1 MRRLA
6 AFLSA
11 VLVMGFAESA
21 SAEKRV
27 AFVVG
32 NSSYQNVITL
42 TNPANDAAAITE
54 MFRKAAFD
62 VVESK
67 RDLKNTEMRRAL
79 RDFTE
84 KARDADIAV
93 IYYAGHGIE
102 VDGTNYLIPVDAA
115 LERDTDAYDEAISLD
130 RILQAIEPAKQL
142 RLVIL
147 DACRDNPFAKNMKRT
162 VASRALGRGLA
173 GVEPQRPNTLIAFA
187 AKGGS
192 TAADGDSRNSPFTT
206 ALLKHLAKPGLE
218 LGKAFRLVRDDVMN
232 ATGNKQEP
240 FVYGSLGGNDVA
252 LVPAP
257 TAPTPSGGNANADI
271 RRDYELA
278 ERVGTREAWDSFVA
292 ANPSGFYT
300 DLAKAQRNKL
310 AAENAR
316 IAATEKVRGA
326 AEEQARLAA
335 EGAMASEQAKAASQM
350 KAAEE
355 ARLAAEKKKHI
366 EDEKLAAAERAKA
379 TAQAKAAENER
390 LAAEKA
396 RLAAEKKQQAEDAKL
411 ALAEKEK
418 AAAQARA
425 AEHEKQAAEK
435 AKKLEDIK
443 VASAEQA
450 SKDEKPKGEKPA
462 DQTVASRAPA
472 GEAKSDSPPTQDI
485 PRLLQ
490 FELRRVGCKTG
501 DIDSEWNASA
511 RRALSSFN
519 DNARTKF
526 DAKLASLDALD
537 AVRAKT
543 ERVCPL
549 DCERGFR
556 ASGDRCVK
564 ITCDSDQVL
573 GSNGSCQ
580 KRPERTPKVAQQR
593 ERRAAPAAGRRG
605 GKCFVYNGTSFCE

>member
-6 AFLSA
+6 AILSA
-11 VLVMGFAESA
+11 VLLICFAESA

-32 NSSYQNVITL
+32 NSSYQNVIAL

-130 RILQAIEPAKQL
+130 RILQAIEPARQL

-232 ATGNKQEP
+232 ATGNRQEP

-257 TAPTPSGGNANADI
+257 AAPAPSGGNANADI

-278 ERVGTREAWDSFVA
+278 ERVGTTEAWDSFVA

-316 IAATEKVRGA
+316 IAATDKARGA

-335 EGAMASEQAKAASQM
+335 EGAKASEQARAASQM

-355 ARLAAEKKKHI
+355 ARLAAEKKKQF
-366 EDEKLAAAERAKA
+366 EDEKLAAAERARA
-379 TAQAKAAENER
+379 AAQAKAAENER

-396 RLAAEKKQQAEDAKL
+396 RLAAEKKKQAEDAKL
-411 ALAEKEK
+411 ALAEREK
-418 AAAQARA
+418 AAAQAKA
-425 AEHEKQAAEK
+425 AEQ
-435 AKKLEDIK
+435 AKKLEDIRI
-443 VASAEQA
+443 ASAEQA
-450 SKDEKPKGEKPA
+450 KKGEMPKGEKPA
-462 DQTVASRAPA
+462 DQAVASLAPA
-472 GEAKSDSPPTQDI
+472 GAVKSDSPPTQDI

-490 FELRRVGCKTG
+490 AELRRVGCKTG

-519 DNARTKF
+519 DNAKTKF
-526 DAKLASLDALD
+526 DVKLASLDALD
-537 AVRAKT
+537 AVRAK
-543 ERVCPL
+543 EGRVCPL
-549 DCERGFR
+549 E
-556 ASGDRCVK
+556 
-564 ITCDSDQVL
+564 
-573 GSNGSCQ
+573 
-580 KRPERTPKVAQQR
+580 KRPERVPKVAQR
-593 ERRAAPAAGRRG
+593 ERKPASASGRRG